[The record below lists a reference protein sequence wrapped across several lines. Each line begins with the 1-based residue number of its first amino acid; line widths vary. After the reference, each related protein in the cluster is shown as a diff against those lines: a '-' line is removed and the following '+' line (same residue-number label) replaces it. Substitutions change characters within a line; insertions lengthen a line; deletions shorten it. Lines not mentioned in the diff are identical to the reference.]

1 MCGIAGFIKTNSTVT
16 KQELKQMADA
26 LIHRGPDGEG
36 YFVYKNVGL
45 AHRRLSIIDLEGGK
59 QPFATED
66 GQLWMSF
73 NGEIYNYVALRGE
86 LQAKGHHFRTQS
98 DTEVLLYAYR
108 QWGVDCVHHLRGM
121 FAFAV
126 LDIDKQELFLA
137 RDHFGIKPL
146 VYLQSEHVFA
156 FASEIQALK
165 QVPDIALTVDITAID
180 LFLQHQYI
188 PAPRSIYC
196 EIKKLPPA
204 HYMRVNLQGKLVEL
218 KRYWQLSFQPNYAK
232 STDQWLEELEA
243 VIKDSVHAH
252 LVSDVP
258 FGAFL
263 SGGVDSSA
271 VVAYMAQQMNRPV
284 KTFSIGFEEAA
295 FNETEF
301 AQQAANRWQ
310 TEHHVEMVKADALG
324 ILPDLVRHYGEPFG
338 DNSAIP
344 TYYVSKLAR
353 KHVSMVLTGDAG
365 DEIFAGY
372 ESYTNRWNRH
382 VQPVPEH
389 LGFPKKQLYPLANAL
404 FPSKF
409 PLRTAHYSDWERYGQ
424 KKDDANRKAL
434 WRKEIAE
441 QIQREE
447 KEIHELE
454 FERAA
459 DFGHFQQVQSVDF
472 NVYMPNAILPKVDI
486 ASMMHSLE
494 TRTPLLDKQ
503 VIEFAATIPEQLN
516 ISKLNGQWVG
526 KQLLKKLLCHYY
538 PKEVIYREKMGFA
551 TPVSHWL
558 LENGQ
563 ASKAVADRLHAT
575 GNQLDQY
582 LDLAAIKKLSG
593 PKSAHQL
600 WSLLFLEEWLVQNKC

>member
-1 MCGIAGFIKTNSTVT
+1 MCGIAGLIKKDSLVAE
-16 KQELKQMADA
+16 QELKLMADA
-26 LIHRGPDGEG
+26 LQHRGPDGEG
-36 YFVYKNVGL
+36 YFVHQQVGL

-66 GQLWMSF
+66 GKMWISF
-73 NGEIYNYVALRGE
+73 NGEIYNYIALRSD
-86 LQAKGHHFRTQS
+86 LQSKGHQFRTQS

-108 QWGVDCVHHLRGM
+108 QWGADCVHHLRGM

-126 LDIDKQELFLA
+126 LDLVKQELFLA

-146 VYLQSEHVFA
+146 VYLQTEQVFA

-165 QVPDIALTVDITAID
+165 QIPNVALNVDITAID
-180 LFLQHQYI
+180 LFLQYQYI
-188 PAPRSIYC
+188 PAPRSIYH

-204 HYMRVNLQGKLVEL
+204 HFMRVDLQGKLIEL
-218 KRYWQLSFQPNYAK
+218 KRYWQLSFQPNESK
-232 STDQWLEELEA
+232 SASQWLEELEA
-243 VIKDSVHAH
+243 VIKDSVQAH

-271 VVAYMAQQMNRPV
+271 VVAYMAQLMKQPV
-284 KTFSIGFEEAA
+284 KTFSIGFEESA
-295 FNETEF
+295 FNETTF
-301 AQQAANRWQ
+301 AQQVANRWH
-310 TEHHVEMVKADALG
+310 TEHHIEIVNADALG

-353 KHVSMVLTGDAG
+353 KHVTMVLTGDAG

-372 ESYTNRWNRH
+372 ESYTSRWSRH

-389 LGFPKKQLYPLANAL
+389 LAFPKKQFYPIANAL
-404 FPSKF
+404 LPSKF
-409 PLRTAHYSDWERYGQ
+409 PLRTAKFSDWEKYGQ
-424 KKDDANRKAL
+424 KKGDANRRSL

-503 VIEFAATIPEQLN
+503 VIEFAATIPEHLN
-516 ISKLNGQWVG
+516 ISKVNGQWIG
-526 KQLLKKLLCHYY
+526 KQLLKKLMCRYY
-538 PKEVIYREKMGFA
+538 PKDFVYREKMGFA
-551 TPVSHWL
+551 SPVSHWL
-558 LENGQ
+558 LENGHP
-563 ASKAVADRLHAT
+563 SKAVADRLYAS
-575 GNQLDQY
+575 GNHLDTY
-582 LDLAAIKKLSG
+582 LDLSAVKKLSG
-593 PKSAHQL
+593 SKSAHQL
-600 WSLLFLEEWLVQNKC
+600 WNLLFLEEWLGQNN

>member
-1 MCGIAGFIKTNSTVT
+1 MCGIAGLIKSDSLVSQ
-16 KQELKQMADA
+16 QELKLMADV
-26 LIHRGPDGEG
+26 LQHRGPDGEG
-36 YFVYKNVGL
+36 YFVHKNIGL

-66 GQLWMSF
+66 GQLWISF
-73 NGEIYNYVALRGE
+73 NGEIYNYVVLRKE
-86 LQAKGHHFRTQS
+86 LKTKGYSFRTQS
-98 DTEVLLYAYR
+98 DTEVLLYAY
-108 QWGVDCVHHLRGM
+108 QEWGADCVYKLRGM

-126 LDIDKQELFLA
+126 LDLHKQELFLV

-146 VYLQSEHVFA
+146 VYLQTDQVFA

-165 QVPDIALTVDITAID
+165 QVPNIALNVDISAID
-180 LFLQHQYI
+180 MFLQYQYI
-188 PAPRSIYC
+188 PAPRSIYR

-204 HYMRVNLQGKLVEL
+204 HFMRVSLQGKVLEL
-218 KRYWQLSFQPNYAK
+218 KRYWQLSFQPNNSK
-232 STDQWLEELEA
+232 SSKQWLEELEA
-243 VIKDSVHAH
+243 VIKDSVQAH

-295 FNETEF
+295 FNETTF
-301 AQQAANRWQ
+301 AQQVADRWH

-353 KHVSMVLTGDAG
+353 KHVTMVLTGDAG

-372 ESYTNRWNRH
+372 ESYTHKWSQH

-389 LGFPKKQLYPLANAL
+389 LTFPKKQLYPIANAL
-404 FPSKF
+404 LPGKF
-409 PLRTAHYSDWERYGQ
+409 PLRTASFADWEKHGQ
-424 KKDDANRKAL
+424 KKDNPNRRAL
-434 WRKEIAE
+434 WRNEIAE

-459 DFGHFQQVQSVDF
+459 DFGHFQQAQSLDF
-472 NVYMPNAILPKVDI
+472 NVYMPNAILAKVDI

-503 VIEFAATIPEQLN
+503 VIEFAATIPEHLN
-516 ISKLNGQWVG
+516 ISKVNGQWIG
-526 KQLLKKLLCHYY
+526 KQLLKKLICKYY
-538 PKEVIYREKMGFA
+538 PKDFIYREKMGFA
-551 TPVSHWL
+551 TPINHWL
-558 LENGQ
+558 LDDDR
-563 ASKAVADRLHAT
+563 ASKAVADRLHAR
-575 GNQLDQY
+575 GNNLDQY
-582 LDLAAIKKLSG
+582 LDLSAIKKLNG

-600 WSLLFLEEWLVQNKC
+600 WSLLFLEEWLGQNK